1 MTQPIDVFREEARE
15 HLASLEQAL
24 LELEIHPQDE
34 VFINQSF
41 RAMHTIKGSGG
52 MFGFNDLSSFTHH
65 LESAFE
71 AVRRGQLEIGPEF
84 VSLMLDAKDH
94 IEDLLHNPITSIEQQ
109 VHSQLLIRRLNEITP
124 TDSFVEAAGSGLETE
139 AKSELPNVFRIR
151 FTPSWN
157 TFTEGFDVV
166 PILRELHACG
176 ECHITTLHKNLPTI
190 YEMDPEKCYLS
201 WDLTLVSQNAL
212 NSIRD
217 TFIFVADEWKVEI
230 EVADLSDQS
239 LESDRLGE
247 LLIGRGL
254 ISPEQL
260 KAVLAK
266 NREVGVLLREQGLV
280 TDDDVQAALNEQSLI
295 RRTKETRGNSVV
307 ESVVKVPASRL
318 DALMNLVGELVIV
331 QARMNQIAHRRND
344 EDVIAVAEELDR
356 LTTEMRDHTFSIRML
371 PIGTTFGRFRRLVR
385 DLSSELHKKIILETQ
400 GAETELDKMVID
412 KLADPLVHLIRNSID
427 HGIELPEQ
435 REAAG
440 KVAEGK
446 VLLSA
451 EHLDS
456 KVVIRIA
463 DDGRGLD
470 TEAIYRKALERGLVN
485 ANSKLSEEDIH
496 QLIFEPGFS
505 TAKVVS
511 DISGRGVGLDV
522 VRRSIHELGGKVTIS
537 SAAGKGTT
545 FSIQLPMTLAII
557 EGLMVKVAGEHY
569 VLPLGAV
576 EECVEMLQGNDSR
589 DHRRRLVQV
598 RGTLIPYLHLRE
610 WFGAEGKS
618 PNIEQVVITRMGEER
633 FGFCVDEVIGQHQT
647 VVKRLGKLYEG
658 VTGFSGATILGD
670 GNVALILDPTALMSA
685 AEGNFSSSLLET
697 QEH

>member
-15 HLASLEQAL
+15 HLVSLEQAL
-24 LELEIHPQDE
+24 LELEQNPRDE
-34 VFINQSF
+34 DFINQAF

-71 AVRRGQLEIGPEF
+71 DVRRGQLKISPDF
-84 VSLMLDAKDH
+84 ISLMLDAKDH
-94 IEDLLHNPITSIEQQ
+94 IEDLLHNPTTTVEQQ
-109 VHSQLLIRRLNEITP
+109 IHSQFLIARLHEIIPTSLVAVAASESAEILEEKNEL
-124 TDSFVEAAGSGLETE
+124 V
-139 AKSELPNVFRIR
+139 NVYRIR
-151 FTPSWN
+151 FTPADN
-157 TFTEGFDVV
+157 TFAEGFDVV
-166 PILRELHACG
+166 PILRELHSLG
-176 ECHITTLHKNLPTI
+176 ECHVTTLHNHLPAFAQ
-190 YEMDPEKCYLS
+190 MDPEKCWLS
-201 WDLTLVSQNAL
+201 WDVTLVSYRVLENIQ
-212 NSIRD
+212 D
-217 TFIFVADEWKVEI
+217 TFIFVADDWTIQI
-230 EVADLSDQS
+230 EAADLSDHS

-260 KAVLAK
+260 KVALAK
-266 NREVGVLLREQGLV
+266 NREVGFILREQGLV
-280 TDDDVQAALNEQSLI
+280 SEEDVKAALNEQTII
-295 RRTKETRGNSVV
+295 RRTKEARGKDVP

-331 QARMNQIAHRRND
+331 QARMNQIAHLRND
-344 EDVIAVAEELDR
+344 EDVILVAEELDR

-385 DLSSELHKKIILETQ
+385 DLSHELSKKITLETR

-427 HGIELPEQ
+427 HGIELPEA
-435 REAAG
+435 REMAG
-440 KVAEGK
+440 KDPEGK

-451 EHLDS
+451 AHMDS
-456 KVVIRIA
+456 KVVIRIT

-470 TEAIYRKALERGLVN
+470 TDTIYRKALERGLVN
-485 ANSKLSEEDIH
+485 PNTKLTEEEIH

-522 VRRSIHELGGKVTIS
+522 VRRSIHELGGKVMIS
-537 SAAGKGTT
+537 SEAGKGTT

-576 EECVEMLQGNDSR
+576 EECVEMLYGNGNR

-598 RGTLIPYLHLRE
+598 RGTLIPYMHLRE
-610 WFGAEGKS
+610 WFGVEGKS
-618 PNIEQVVITRMGEER
+618 PDIEQVVITRTGEER
-633 FGFCVDEVIGQHQT
+633 FGFCVDEVVGQHQT

-685 AEGNFSSSLLET
+685 AEQSFSTSILEI
-697 QEH
+697 QH